1 MKYKLTINDLL
12 CGRWL
17 LSMLTMFLMSVGMQA
32 ENYGITVAG
41 VEVTDAN
48 AGNITGDNITDGTV
62 SFDAQTNTL
71 TLNNATI
78 NMSEISG
85 QYAVESSIDYLKV
98 KLLA

>member
-1 MKYKLTINDLL
+1 MKRKLTIIHML
-12 CGRWL
+12 CERWL

-71 TLNNATI
+71 TLNHATI
-78 NMSEISG
+78 GNALSVMPRG
-85 QYAVESSIDYLKV
+85 QETDII
-98 KLLA
+98 

>member
-1 MKYKLTINDLL
+1 MKRKLTIIHML
-12 CGRWL
+12 CERWL

-85 QYAVESSIDYLKV
+85 QYAVESRK
-98 KLLA
+98 